1 VFGSAKYTNAA
12 ANLFHSAMFENRDDR
27 NMLAG
32 NICIAIAQ
40 RFITN
45 GAMEKGKI
53 NAVNALS
60 RETL

>member
-1 VFGSAKYTNAA
+1 
-12 ANLFHSAMFENRDDR
+12 
-27 NMLAG
+27 MLAG
-32 NICIAIAQ
+32 NICMPIAK
-40 RFITN
+40 RFMTS

>member
-1 VFGSAKYTNAA
+1 
-12 ANLFHSAMFENRDDR
+12 
-27 NMLAG
+27 MLAG

-40 RFITN
+40 RFITS
-45 GAMEKGKI
+45 GAIEKGKI